1 VVPVFVT
8 AAVIVIASVALKPLT
23 RSGPGG
29 EQDLPVQQVA
39 KHASSVSAAGEY

>member
-1 VVPVFVT
+1 
-8 AAVIVIASVALKPLT
+8 VIASVALKPLT

-39 KHASSVSAAGEY
+39 KHASSAQWTK